1 MSTYTNVLWNERL
14 NSDGFMGFIDRWWI
28 FWNRIGTILSFVAL
42 IAIIIIKLMP
52 CGKEQ
57 YKVNASTSRLRHQNK
72 RLT

>member
-42 IAIIIIKLMP
+42 IAIIIIKLIR
-52 CGKEQ
+52 CSKEQ

>member
-42 IAIIIIKLMP
+42 IAIIIIKLIR

>member
-42 IAIIIIKLMP
+42 IAIIIIKLIR
-52 CGKEQ
+52 CSKEQ
-57 YKVNASTSRLRHQNK
+57 YKFNASTSRLRHQNR